1 VLSAIK
7 NSISHSNALQRFLNG
22 TGRILDM
29 ERIPV
34 NRNISVDLVTVG
46 FASAEIPA
54 EQGLLY
60 LFPIDDKRFYVQLCY
75 MVYAEA
81 TVVESQ
87 VTVISF
93 QPEFFDQFF
102 DADILANYPFRAGRT
117 NELQVPVCAKTINL
131 LSQLKGLQT
140 AMPMLKALHSA
151 QKAVQLLHM
160 ALECILAPDPVCSLP
175 ACGFLENVQ
184 EREKILDAK
193 KILDSNQD
201 KNVTIRELSRMV
213 AINECYLKKGFKAV
227 TGKTI
232 HDYQQEMRIDKA
244 KQMLG
249 AEGATVTEVADK
261 LGYSSISH
269 FSTAFKRVTGMKP
282 CELLM

>member
-1 VLSAIK
+1 
-7 NSISHSNALQRFLNG
+7 
-22 TGRILDM
+22 M
-29 ERIPV
+29 
-34 NRNISVDLVTVG
+34 
-46 FASAEIPA
+46 
-54 EQGLLY
+54 
-60 LFPIDDKRFYVQLCY
+60 
-75 MVYAEA
+75 
-81 TVVESQ
+81 
-87 VTVISF
+87 
-93 QPEFFDQFF
+93 
-102 DADILANYPFRAGRT
+102 
-117 NELQVPVCAKTINL
+117 
-131 LSQLKGLQT
+131 
-140 AMPMLKALHSA
+140 
-151 QKAVQLLHM
+151 
-160 ALECILAPDPVCSLP
+160 
-175 ACGFLENVQ
+175 Q

-201 KNVTIRELSRMV
+201 KNVKIRELSRMV